1 MWFKA
6 IVGMAVAATIA
17 VQACGPAIDV
27 RTIAS
32 PDARF
37 TRLHTFRVLPAPRA
51 PRTEPLDARNPM
63 LVNSI
68 SNRVLR
74 QAIVLG
80 FESQGYVVDE
90 GSPDFTVAV
99 YASAREKLE
108 VTYWDYGYPWRPRWW
123 GGWGPGRMG
132 PAVTEYTEGTV
143 IIDVIDPATHDLLWR
158 GRGVARVSDD
168 EQEYLTHLRNT
179 VAAILEKFPHAQPA
193 VAAILS
199 P

>member
-1 MWFKA
+1 MWLKS
-6 IVGMAVAATIA
+6 IIGVVVAVTIA

-37 TRLHTFRVLPAPRA
+37 SRLRTFRVLPVPRE
-51 PRTEPLDARNPM
+51 PRGEPLDARHPM

-68 SNRVLR
+68 ANRVLR

-90 GSPDFTVAV
+90 GNPDFTVAV
-99 YASAREKLE
+99 YASAREKLQ

-123 GGWGPGRMG
+123 SGWGRGRVG
-132 PAVTEYTEGTV
+132 PTVTEYTEGTV
-143 IIDVIDPATHDLLWR
+143 IIDVLEPTSRDLLWR
-158 GRGVARVSDD
+158 GRGVAIVTDD
-168 EQEYLTHLRNT
+168 EREYLTHLRNT

-193 VAAILS
+193 VAQI

>member
-1 MWFKA
+1 MWFKP
-6 IVGMAVAATIA
+6 IVGVVVAATIG
-17 VQACGPAIDV
+17 VLACGPAIDV

-37 TRLHTFRVLPAPRA
+37 SSLRTFRVLPAPRA
-51 PRTEPLDARNPM
+51 PRGEPLDARHPM

-68 SNRVLR
+68 ANRVLR

-90 GSPDFTVAV
+90 TNPDFTVAV

-123 GGWGPGRMG
+123 GGWGRGRFG
-132 PAVTEYTEGTV
+132 PTVTEYTEGTV
-143 IIDVIDPATHDLLWR
+143 IIDAIDPATQDLLWR
-158 GRGVARVSDD
+158 GRGVAMVSDD

-179 VAAILEKFPHAQPA
+179 VAAILEKFPHAPPM
-193 VAAILS
+193 VAAM

>member
-1 MWFKA
+1 MSLKS
-6 IVGMAVAATIA
+6 IIGVVVALTIA

-37 TRLHTFRVLPAPRA
+37 SRLRTFRVLPAPRA
-51 PRTEPLDARNPM
+51 PRDEPLDARHPM

-123 GGWGPGRMG
+123 TGWGRGRVG
-132 PAVTEYTEGTV
+132 QTVTEYTEGTV
-143 IIDVIDPATHDLLWR
+143 IIDVLEPTSRDLLWR
-158 GRGVARVSDD
+158 GRGVAIVADD
-168 EQEYLTHLRNT
+168 EQEYLRHLRNT
-179 VAAILEKFPHAQPA
+179 VAAILEKFPHAPPM
-193 VAAILS
+193 VAAM